1 VTAAEHW
8 LVWPVWTLVGV
19 QETLTEVMV
28 GDTGGALLPPPPP
41 QAEANSSGTP
51 RKNALNKRRSLF
63 VEFRNVWKVIVH
75 SPMNL
80 RDL

>member
-1 VTAAEHW
+1 MHW

-28 GDTGGALLPPPPP
+28 GDTGGVLPPPPP

-51 RKNALNKRRSLF
+51 RKSALNKRRSLF
-63 VEFRNVWKVIVH
+63 AEFRRDWKVIFLF
-75 SPMNL
+75 PTNL

>member
-1 VTAAEHW
+1 M
-8 LVWPVWTLVGV
+8 LVGV

-28 GDTGGALLPPPPP
+28 GDTGGVLPPPPPPP
-41 QAEANSSGTP
+41 QAEANSSGTL
-51 RKNALNKRRSLF
+51 RRSAHNKRRSLF
-63 VEFRNVWKVIVH
+63 AAFRNAWKVIVH

>member
-1 VTAAEHW
+1 
-8 LVWPVWTLVGV
+8 V

-28 GDTGGALLPPPPP
+28 GDTGGVLPPPPPP
-41 QAEANSSGTP
+41 QAEANSSGTL
-51 RKNALNKRRSLF
+51 RKSALNKRGSLF
-63 VEFRNVWKVIVH
+63 AEFWHDWNVIVH